1 MSENNQHY
9 IEQRPWGQFEILA
22 KFPVSPQGD
31 ICVKTITVKPGKR
44 LSYQSHKLRGEHW
57 TFVQGR
63 GTVIL
68 DDVSATVVAGSG
80 INVPVETKHRVIN
93 TSDNQDLIFIEVSTG
108 HFDENDIERFEDD
121 FGRVK

>member
-1 MSENNQHY
+1 MGNEIQIQNA
-9 IEQRPWGQFEILA
+9 PWGKLEILN
-22 KFPVSPQGD
+22 KFE
-31 ICVKTITVKPGKR
+31 VKPEGNVCVSIITINAKQS
-44 LSYQSHKLRGEHW
+44 LPYQSHKLRGEHW

-68 DDVSATVVAGSG
+68 DDVSTTVVAGSG

-93 TSDNQDLIFIEVSTG
+93 MSDNQDLIFIEVSTG

>member
-1 MSENNQHY
+1 MNNNY

-22 KFPVSPQGD
+22 KFEVKPQGD
-31 ICVKTITVKPGKR
+31 VCVKIITVRPKAK

-68 DDVSATVVAGSG
+68 DGEESTVVPGSG
-80 INVPVETKHRVIN
+80 INIPVGTKHRVIN
-93 TSDNQDLIFIEVSTG
+93 ESEVDLVFIETSSG

-121 FGRVK
+121 YGRIK